1 LEHIEYLV
9 ENLSNVHFHIFA
21 HSYFGPRVQAL
32 NCFKNVSLYPNYT
45 PYQSQEILSKLDFY
59 LDINHNQE
67 IDNIISKVHHFS
79 KPIFAFENTSHDINN
94 RSHILPSPKPKE
106 MVKVIKQF
114 LGE

>member
-1 LEHIEYLV
+1 VLNRFL
-9 ENLSNVHFHIFA
+9 NVT
-21 HSYFGPRVQAL
+21 
-32 NCFKNVSLYPNYT
+32 LYPNYT
-45 PYQSQEILSKLDFY
+45 PYQSQEMLSKLDFY

-67 IDNIISKVHHFS
+67 IDNIISKVHRLS

-94 RSHILPSPKPKE
+94 GSLILSSSEPKE